1 MSVEKKYF
9 GTLSS
14 GEDIS
19 LYVLRAGEFQASV
32 TDYGAILVSLIVPD
46 RNGIKEDVLLGF
58 ATLSGF
64 AGRHPFFGSTVGRF
78 ANRIAGASFTLDGAT
93 YPLDANDG
101 PNALHGGLKGFDRRV
116 WDARIDG
123 TDAVPAVIMSR
134 TSPDGEEGYPGTLR
148 VEVTFSLDPSGAL
161 GLSYRA
167 TTDRA
172 CPVNLTNH
180 AYFNLAGEGRGNI
193 LGHRLRM
200 ACDAYL
206 PVDSGSIPVGAPES
220 VRGTPFD
227 FTQAKEV
234 GRDLGPDLDGFDHCF
249 VIARPSGPGGMV
261 EFADIAEPRYGRRM
275 RVSTTLPGVQFYTG
289 NKLQGLLGKRG
300 SIYGKHS
307 GFCLETQF
315 YPDSPNRPDFPSC
328 ILRPGQVWE
337 HATIY
342 RFG

>member
-1 MSVEKKYF
+1 MPVEKKYF

-19 LYVLRAGEFQASV
+19 LYILRAGEFQASV

-46 RNGIKEDVLLGF
+46 RNGLKEDVLLGF
-58 ATLSGF
+58 ATLPGF
-64 AGRHPFFGSTVGRF
+64 ASRHPYFGSTVGRF
-78 ANRIAGASFTLDGAT
+78 ANRIAGASFPLEGRTVR
-93 YPLDANDG
+93 LDANDG
-101 PNALHGGLKGFDRRV
+101 PNALHGGIKGFDRRV

-134 TSPDGEEGYPGTLR
+134 TSPDGEEGYPGTMQ

-161 GLSYRA
+161 GLAYRA

-180 AYFNLAGEGRGNI
+180 AYFNLAGEGRGSI
-193 LGHRLRM
+193 LGHRVRL
-200 ACDAYL
+200 ACDSYL
-206 PVDSGSIPVGAPES
+206 PVDATQIPSGAAAP
-220 VRGTPFD
+220 VRGTAFD
-227 FTQAKEV
+227 FTEAKDI
-234 GRDLGPDLDGFDHCF
+234 GRDLGPDLDGYDHCY
-249 VIARPSGPGGMV
+249 VITRGAAPRMV
-261 EFADIAEPRYGRRM
+261 EFAEVTEPRCGRRM
-275 RVSTTLPGVQFYTG
+275 RVSTTLPAVQFYTG

-300 SIYGKHS
+300 SIYAKHA
-307 GFCLETQF
+307 GFCLETQL

-328 ILRPGQVWE
+328 ILSPGQVWE
-337 HATIY
+337 HATVY